1 MYPNAV
7 IETFKKHF
15 GEAPKIVVRAPGRI
29 NLIGEHTDYNGGYVL
44 PAAIDK
50 AIYFA
55 VSPREDDECRFFSH
69 DLGEH
74 FNVSLKNL
82 KETDTHSW
90 ANYLMGV
97 LDEIQKALAQ
107 TQNSKPDIQNPKIL
121 SERTPMERGVN
132 LVFGG
137 DIPSGGG
144 VSSSAAIEN
153 GIGFAVNELF
163 NLGLSRID
171 LLRISQ
177 KAENN
182 FVGMKCGIMDMFAS
196 MMGKKNAVIR
206 LDCNSLEFE
215 YFPFNAPD
223 YRLILCNTTVKH
235 ALVDSEY
242 NTRRAECEE
251 GVSVLQKFDPSVKLL
266 RDVKISFLK
275 KHKKELR
282 EVVFKRCKYVVEE
295 IARVEKA
302 CKALKK
308 NDFQTFG
315 TLMFQTHNGLQNE
328 YEVSCKELDFLVENA
343 KNKENGER
351 GVLGAR
357 MMGGGF
363 GGCTINL
370 VKADFVEDFIENMKE
385 AYKKAFNIELPC
397 YVTTPQNGVEIQCSR
412 EIYFPTTFNDLKS
425 VL

>member
-1 MYPNAV
+1 MYQSTV
-7 IETFKKHF
+7 IKTFQNHF
-15 GEAPKIVVRAPGRI
+15 KELPKIVVRAPGRI

-50 AIYFA
+50 AVYFA
-55 VSPREDDECRFFSH
+55 VSPREDDGCHFFAH
-69 DLGEH
+69 DLNEH
-74 FNVSLKNL
+74 YEVSLKNL
-82 KETDTHSW
+82 KKTDTYSW

-97 LDEIQKALAQ
+97 LDEINKI
-107 TQNSKPDIQNPKIL
+107 KPQVL
-121 SERTPMERGVN
+121 RGVN

-163 NLGLSRID
+163 DLGFSRID

-196 MMGKKNAVIR
+196 MMGKQNAVIR
-206 LDCNSLEFE
+206 LDCNSLNFE
-215 YFPFNAPD
+215 YFPFNAPE
-223 YRLILCNTTVKH
+223 YRLVLCNTTVKH

-251 GVSVLQKFDPSVKLL
+251 GVAVLQKHDSSIKLL
-266 RDVKISFLK
+266 RDVKIDFLE
-275 KHKKELR
+275 KHKNELR
-282 EVVFKRCKYVVEE
+282 EVVFRRCQYVVEE
-295 IARVEKA
+295 IARVDLA
-302 CKALKK
+302 CDALKK
-308 NDFQTFG
+308 NDFVTFG
-315 TLMFQTHNGLQNE
+315 KLMYQTHDGLQNE
-328 YEVSCKELDFLVENA
+328 YEVSCRELDFLVEKTRNT
-343 KNKENGER
+343 E

-370 VKADFVEDFIENMKE
+370 VKADMVEDFILDMKK
-385 AYKKAFNIELPC
+385 AYKKVFDIELPC
-397 YVTTPQNGVEIQCSR
+397 YVTTPQNGVE
-412 EIYFPTTFNDLKS
+412 
-425 VL
+425 VLI

>member
-1 MYPNAV
+1 MYPNLV
-7 IETFKKHF
+7 INTFKTHF
-15 GEAPKIVVRAPGRI
+15 TEAPKIVVRAPGRI

-50 AIYFA
+50 AVYFA
-55 VSPREDDECRFFSH
+55 VSPREDDECHFIAH
-69 DLGEH
+69 DLNET
-74 FNVSLKNL
+74 FTVNL
-82 KETDTHSW
+82 KELKKTDSYSW

-97 LDEIQKALAQ
+97 LAELQ
-107 TQNSKPDIQNPKIL
+107 TSNLKPQTLKGI
-121 SERTPMERGVN
+121 N

-163 NLGLSRID
+163 NLGLSRMG
-171 LLRISQ
+171 LLKISQ
-177 KAENN
+177 RAENN

-196 MMGKKNAVIR
+196 MMGKENAVIR
-206 LDCNSLEFE
+206 LDCNSLKYE

-223 YRLILCNTTVKH
+223 YRLVLCNTMVKH

-251 GVSVLQKFDPSVKLL
+251 GVAIFQKEDPSVKTL
-266 RDVKISFLK
+266 RDVKISVLR
-275 KHKKELR
+275 KHKNALR
-282 EVVFKRCKYVVEE
+282 PVVYKRCKYVIEE

-308 NDFQTFG
+308 NDLVTFG
-315 TLMFQTHNGLQNE
+315 KLMFQTHDGLQHE
-328 YEVSCKELDFLVENA
+328 YEVSCKELDFLVQSAHQFNA
-343 KNKENGER
+343 ER
-351 GVLGAR
+351 QQPTSQIPNPTYTEGVLGAR

-370 VKADFVEDFIENMKE
+370 VRTDVIEAFIADMKA
-385 AYKKAFNIELPC
+385 AYKMAFNIDLPC
-397 YVTTPQNGVEIQCSR
+397 HVVTPKNGVEIMNVTR
-412 EIYFPTTFNDLKS
+412 P
-425 VL
+425 